1 MTNLSQ
7 KQQTIEVNPSNQRI
21 RILIVDDQKMI
32 REGLKA
38 LIQTESD
45 LEVVGI
51 ADNGEDG
58 IKQVELHQPDIVLMD
73 MEMPGM
79 DGVSATKVICEKFPD
94 IKVLV
99 LSTFDTQEYVALS
112 LSSGAMGYLLKG
124 TPAKELTNAI
134 RSVHLGY
141 AQIGPGIYQNL
152 PLIPQG
158 ETNRITISPASSNSK
173 QAGAQA
179 ISPRLNGQLATVKKT
194 DDSALSIAPKSASPR
209 KFEQTVLLRPSPKWS
224 RLIVWGVAGVTLF
237 AIIWAAVAK
246 VEQVVPAQGQLKPEG
261 SVKEVQIPTTGVV
274 EEVLVEEGERVEK
287 GETLLVLDSTTS
299 EAQVTSLKNI
309 RRSVTQENNF
319 YRDLMGDKIDP
330 NEVDETIA
338 KVEIPREITSLARN
352 RAQIQGENQLLQAQL
367 GAEGNNLTP
376 EQQIRLRNAQAEV
389 RSRTAAARLEV
400 EQLEKQLN
408 QNQVQLAD
416 AREQLATARRV
427 LNEIELRNRDSIAQ
441 AEESLRIE
449 EKTLGSLEPLVTE
462 GAIAS
467 LQLDRQQQEVNDRRA
482 EIIEQKS
489 RGQIEYNNQNQEVVS
504 TQAEINRLNEEAQRL
519 RLDIA
524 QAREELI
531 NTTAFSDKD
540 ILDTI
545 AANEQRIADIDT
557 QLNRSIV
564 ENDKRIQEI
573 NSEISAAEQTLRY
586 QQIPAPVTGLIF
598 DLEAY
603 PGYVPPAG
611 QAAQPVLKI
620 VPEDSLIAEV
630 FIRPEDIGFVREGMA
645 TDVRISAFPFGE
657 FGDVK
662 GEVSFI
668 GKDAL
673 EPEPPYDFFRYPA
686 KIDLNQQFIDIRGEN
701 KQLQSGMGVQANI
714 RVRENRTVLMLL
726 FDKFFVGLDKFK
738 EVR

>member
-1 MTNLSQ
+1 M
-7 KQQTIEVNPSNQRI
+7 
-21 RILIVDDQKMI
+21 
-32 REGLKA
+32 
-38 LIQTESD
+38 
-45 LEVVGI
+45 
-51 ADNGEDG
+51 
-58 IKQVELHQPDIVLMD
+58 
-73 MEMPGM
+73 
-79 DGVSATKVICEKFPD
+79 
-94 IKVLV
+94 
-99 LSTFDTQEYVALS
+99 
-112 LSSGAMGYLLKG
+112 
-124 TPAKELTNAI
+124 
-134 RSVHLGY
+134 
-141 AQIGPGIYQNL
+141 
-152 PLIPQG
+152 
-158 ETNRITISPASSNSK
+158 
-173 QAGAQA
+173 
-179 ISPRLNGQLATVKKT
+179 
-194 DDSALSIAPKSASPR
+194 
-209 KFEQTVLLRPSPKWS
+209 
-224 RLIVWGVAGVTLF
+224 
-237 AIIWAAVAK
+237 AK
-246 VEQVVPAQGQLKPEG
+246 VEQVVPATGQLKPEG

-287 GETLLVLDSTTS
+287 GDTLLVLDSTTS

-338 KVEIPREITSLARN
+338 KAEIPREVTSLARN
-352 RAQIQGENQLLQAQL
+352 RAQLQGENELLQAQL
-367 GAEGNNLTP
+367 GAESNNLTP
-376 EQQIRLRNAQAEV
+376 EQQIRLRNAQAET

-416 AREQLATARRV
+416 AREQLATAKQV
-427 LNEIELRNRDSIAQ
+427 LNEIELRNRDAIAQ

-489 RGQIEYNNQNQEVVS
+489 RGKIEYNNQNQEAITAQS
-504 TQAEINRLNEEAQRL
+504 EINRLQEEAQRL

-557 QLNRSIV
+557 QLNRSII
-564 ENDKRIQEI
+564 ENDKRVQEI

-586 QQIPAPVTGLIF
+586 QEIPAPVSGLIF

-611 QAAQPVLKI
+611 QAAQPILKI

-630 FIRPEDIGFVREGMA
+630 FIRPEDIGFVREDMA
-645 TDVRISAFPFGE
+645 TDVRITAFPFGE

-662 GEVSFI
+662 GRVSFI

-686 KIDLNQQFIDIRGEN
+686 KIELDQQFINVRGED
-701 KQLQSGMGVQANI
+701 KILQSGMGVQANI